1 MEPTESGVCYDA
13 LMPPVH
19 DQEGS
24 ERARTNESLDVERR
38 KTDDELEKR
47 SATVVENADDVLI
60 RARERADEVMAE
72 ARTAADEK
80 LQRAGAEPAEQL
92 AVSEERQ
99 REDDALQEERD
110 RADEEL
116 ETERDD
122 RRRALAA
129 LLAQE
134 RQQTDYHLSLERDRA
149 DDSLR
154 TRDDFLAIVTHDIRN
169 LLGGLALS
177 AASLMDV
184 PADTEIK
191 NAITRDA
198 KRVQRYTA
206 RMSRLV
212 GDLLDL
218 VSIEAGRLAVAP
230 QPQDAT
236 ELVRETVDGFRPLA
250 AAKKISVRTEVHE
263 GSLLGQYD
271 HDRVL
276 QVLSN
281 LVGNALKFTPG
292 GGRVDIAVRR
302 IEHEIQFSITDTGP
316 GIAPDKIGLVFERF
330 WRSSQ
335 RSHDGLGLGL
345 YIARCIVEAHGGRIW
360 VDSLLEEGST
370 YYFTLPAAS
379 FREHAHVATDP

>member
-1 MEPTESGVCYDA
+1 
-13 LMPPVH
+13 MPPVH

-38 KTDDELEKR
+38 KTDDQLEKR
-47 SATVVENADDVLI
+47 SAALVEDADDVVS
-60 RARERADEVMAE
+60 RARERADEVVAE
-72 ARTAADEK
+72 ARTAANEK
-80 LQRAGAEPAEQL
+80 LQRAGAEPAEQF
-92 AVSEERQ
+92 AISEERQ
-99 REDDALQEERD
+99 REDNVLREERAL
-110 RADEEL
+110 ADEEI
-116 ETERDD
+116 EAERDD
-122 RRRALAA
+122 RKRALAA
-129 LLAQE
+129 LLALE
-134 RQQTDYHLSLERDRA
+134 REQTDYHLALERDQA
-149 DDSLR
+149 DDAVR

-177 AASLMDV
+177 AASLLDV
-184 PADTEIK
+184 PAETEIK

-218 VSIEAGRLAVAP
+218 VSIQAGRLAVAP
-230 QPQDAT
+230 QSQDAT
-236 ELVRETVDGFRPLA
+236 ELVRETVDSFRPLA

-281 LVGNALKFTPG
+281 LVGNALKFTPI
-292 GGRVDIAVRR
+292 GGRVDIAVER
-302 IEHEIQFSITDTGP
+302 IEHEIQFSIMDTGP
-316 GIAPDKIGLVFERF
+316 GIASDKLGLVFDRF

-335 RSHDGLGLGL
+335 RSHAGLGLGL
-345 YIARCIVEAHGGRIW
+345 NIARCIVEAHGGRIW
-360 VDSLLEEGST
+360 VDSLLGEGSRF
-370 YYFTLPAAS
+370 YFTLPASIAS
-379 FREHAHVATDP
+379 ANMPTSQ